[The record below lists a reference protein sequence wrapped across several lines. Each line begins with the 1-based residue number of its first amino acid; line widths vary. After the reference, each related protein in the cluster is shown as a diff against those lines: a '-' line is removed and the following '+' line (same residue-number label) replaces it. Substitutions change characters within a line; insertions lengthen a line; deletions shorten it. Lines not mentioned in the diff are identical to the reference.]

1 MFGTSVAVD
10 GLMTSVL
17 VPLIEDVSQFI
28 VELVE
33 LVVSVHSLVVTSSV
47 DDSTET
53 ADKL

>member
-10 GLMTSVL
+10 GLMTSVS
-17 VPLIEDVSQFI
+17 PPIEDVSQFI
-28 VELVE
+28 VGLVE